1 MRGEAQKMRKR
12 TGTDLVELV
21 ESGAK
26 QKMIGIGVDC

>member
-21 ESGAK
+21 ELVESGAK
-26 QKMIGIGVDC
+26 Q